1 MEEGDGLGWKWWGG
15 AEEDHLETLENWGN
29 IPLVYFHKGPT
40 LFVFSTSLA
49 DSLWTGLEGG
59 GEGSWSQSTANTSPL
74 AWIIH
79 AVESVSPKSSRKPGA
94 RLCSKRMPPWRGEEG
109 REAPAIPSDGALEH
123 EPEVR
128 ADVRDPR
135 GPLLE
140 GLRGFGLPGPAAVA
154 AAAVCVCVFLCENA
168 TSVGVAFL
176 VELKLPFRVP
186 PVEPIPS
193 FFFNHNNTDSLQII
207 KDLIINNLREIQ
219 FLYRCPHKTPLKT
232 PALTIRAF

>member
-1 MEEGDGLGWKWWGG
+1 MPSSQSVQNQV
-15 AEEDHLETLENWGN
+15 ASRA
-29 IPLVYFHKGPT
+29 
-40 LFVFSTSLA
+40 FVFA
-49 DSLWTGLEGG
+49 QKECRPGG
-59 GEGSWSQSTANTSPL
+59 G
-74 AWIIH
+74 
-79 AVESVSPKSSRKPGA
+79 K
-94 RLCSKRMPPWRGEEG
+94 EG
-109 REAPAIPSDGALEH
+109 REVPAVPSDGALEH

-140 GLRGFGLPGPAAVA
+140 DLRGFGLPGPAV
-154 AAAVCVCVFLCENA
+154 AVCVCVFLCANP

-207 KDLIINNLREIQ
+207 KDLIINNLRVIQ
-219 FLYRCPHKTPLKT
+219 FLYRCPHKTPLKNT
-232 PALTIRAF
+232 CAHD